1 MSGAYRSALGGGVDE
16 LLTELFPVLVL
27 GGVLDNNLLVV
38 VGELVDDVLVLLVEL
53 QVIVGS
59 YALLGNGGSGTR
71 RRRVSAVVSKI

>member
-1 MSGAYRSALGGGVDE
+1 
-16 LLTELFPVLVL
+16 
-27 GGVLDNNLLVV
+27 VLDNNLLVV
-38 VGELVDDVLVLLVEL
+38 VRELVDDVLVLLVEL